1 MVTIAYDILLCLFH
15 LRMVSCNDTR
25 DGWEASRMTNGV
37 AADMEASRTSRPT
50 ERHD

>member
-1 MVTIAYDILLCLFH
+1 MTLVMV
-15 LRMVSCNDTR
+15 VK
-25 DGWEASRMTNGV
+25 ASWMTNGV